1 MKKRFLTWFTVSW
14 AVVLSIQSMRA
25 VLWAFDEPRIG
36 WKLAW
41 FGVAAF
47 YALVAYGGGG
57 RFYFFLRVSKKNN
70 RRIILTPPTKPPLL
84 FFLYIP
90 LFYGNP
96 AEG

>member
-47 YALVAYGGGG
+47 YALVAYGGW
-57 RFYFFLRVSKKNN
+57 RTFDFLRKSRNSS
-70 RRIILTPPTKPPLL
+70 
-84 FFLYIP
+84 
-90 LFYGNP
+90 
-96 AEG
+96 